1 LVIDL
6 EKEYDMKKIEDKY
19 LTEVKG
25 GGWFS
30 VWMNS
35 RTAKKTCGEGNVKS
49 VTSDGFTCKG

>member
-1 LVIDL
+1 MLTISV
-6 EKEYDMKKIEDKY
+6 KKAE
-19 LTEVKG
+19 EVKG

-49 VTSDGFTCKG
+49 VTSDGFTCKD